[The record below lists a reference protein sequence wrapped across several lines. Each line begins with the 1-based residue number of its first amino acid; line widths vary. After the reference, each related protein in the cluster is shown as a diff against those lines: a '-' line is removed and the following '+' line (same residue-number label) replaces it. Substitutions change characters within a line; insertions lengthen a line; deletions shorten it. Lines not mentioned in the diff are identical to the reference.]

1 MLRVSTQ
8 GRSRF
13 SDHAPE
19 TDESTAKIY
28 VKVRI
33 GDGGPLLALLDT
45 GAAWSVL
52 APEVAQRIG
61 SSLDPLGP
69 ACLSTRFGTL
79 SGRLAR
85 TLVTFEAEEGAPLTI
100 VGTFF
105 VSEDWPLRVSFLGYS
120 GLLETIRFALDPQ
133 ANDFYFGLAAESW

>member
-19 TDESTAKIY
+19 TGESTAKIY

-33 GDGGPLLALLDT
+33 GGGGPLLALLDT

-52 APEVAQRIG
+52 APELAQRIG
-61 SSLDPLGP
+61 SSLESLGP
-69 ACLSTRFGTL
+69 AHLSTRLGTL
-79 SGRLAR
+79 SGHLAR
-85 TLVTFEAEEGAPLTI
+85 TTITFEAEEGAPLTI

-105 VSEDWPLRVSFLGYS
+105 VSEDWPLRVTFLGYS
-120 GLLETIRFALDPQ
+120 GLLEMMRFALDPQ
-133 ANDFYFGLAAESW
+133 VNDFYFGLPAESW